1 MVENGS
7 TGTLFVG
14 VGGQGIILASEVLA
28 MLCLEAGYDIKQSEV
43 HGMAQRGGSVI
54 SHVRFGRSVRSPMIE
69 LGRADYL
76 VSFEMLEALRWV
88 AYLKPDGVALV
99 NTLKIAPMT
108 VTSGAM
114 TYPAE
119 IEGMIREKCKRT
131 VFVDGLAIAEEAGN
145 TRAVNVAMLGALS
158 IYLPFAQDVWE
169 TCVCNRVP
177 ERFLDVNLAAFRAGR
192 QVSEGTGV

>member
-1 MVENGS
+1 MVDNGS

-54 SHVRFGRSVRSPMIE
+54 SHVRFGRRVNSPMVE
-69 LGRADYL
+69 LGRADFL
-76 VSFEMLEALRWV
+76 VSFEMLEALRWM

-114 TYPAE
+114 KYPAE
-119 IEGMIREKCKRT
+119 IEGLIREKCKRT
-131 VFVDGLAIAEEAGN
+131 VFLDALAIAEEAGN

-158 IYLPFAQDVWE
+158 THLSFAQDVWE
-169 TCVCNRVP
+169 ACIRNRVP
-177 ERFLDVNLAAFRAGR
+177 ERFLEVNLAAFRAGR
-192 QVSEGTGV
+192 QASEAIGV